1 MAPAKT
7 ATGISIGSPSL
18 SPLSSCSATT
28 FRGTVMV
35 TAPGVHQGFKQSQR
49 RHRADVKVLG
59 PAQSL
64 PWPSLRLKFATQL
77 LLPLV
82 FAFLCPRQGAAIS
95 ILSPAAGS
103 TQGIGSSIEAG
114 LQEIQLRL
122 HLHHAVVTEDVR
134 QYIPSLPMSRFVGE
148 SDVNGEGGEAAL
160 ETPNSSAVADLP

>member
-7 ATGISIGSPSL
+7 ATGFSIGSPSA

-28 FRGTVMV
+28 FRETVVV

-64 PWPSLRLKFATQL
+64 PWPSLRRKFATQL
-77 LLPLV
+77 LLLLV
-82 FAFLCPRQGAAIS
+82 LCPRQGAAIS